1 MKAFRYSMVCIVC
14 YLGLTLS
21 SCRDTSFQS
30 TENTGGISGEI
41 EQPQIM
47 YNQQVYYYYATG
59 FNDVLPENYLKVGE
73 VKALNNKEKPT
84 EDFMA
89 CRLDIGQAIY
99 ANVEQDISNPIYL
112 QYEDGYAQFYLK
124 SE

>member
-1 MKAFRYSMVCIVC
+1 MVCIVC

-73 VKALNNKEKPT
+73 VKAVNNKEKPT

>member
-41 EQPQIM
+41 M

-73 VKALNNKEKPT
+73 VKAVNNKEKPT

-112 QYEDGYAQFYLK
+112 QYEGGYAQFYLK

>member
-1 MKAFRYSMVCIVC
+1 MKVFRYSIVCIVC

-30 TENTGGISGEI
+30 TENTGGVSGEI

-59 FNDVLPENYLKVGE
+59 FNDVLLENYLKVGE
-73 VKALNNKEKPT
+73 VKAVNNK
-84 EDFMA
+84 
-89 CRLDIGQAIY
+89 
-99 ANVEQDISNPIYL
+99 
-112 QYEDGYAQFYLK
+112 
-124 SE
+124 